1 MSNELQVKY
10 KWQEQ
15 ELTLTKDDVKRFIA
29 TSQNVTDQE
38 IQDFMWLCEYKKLN
52 PFIKEAY
59 LIKYGQERAN
69 IVTSKDVFD
78 ARADADPRYDGE
90 EITNNYKRGMNL
102 MDLWVRTKIYRKGCT
117 YPVSDVTA
125 HYPEY
130 VGRKK
135 DGSINRMWLTKPV
148 TMLTKVSK
156 AQAKREANPKDMSQ
170 LYLTEEFDQ
179 RSKPTETVI
188 REIDITPKEETAE
201 EAKAKVEEVFPK
213 DEVAEAEKEQGIE
226 NDRDREQV
234 EMEEQ
239 EQAPD
244 SNPASMKQLDYIY
257 GSNVAK
263 GIVDSHLITK
273 AEIKHIGK
281 SKDLDIEKASKIL
294 AWWWGDK
301 DKNIIGER
309 EKREVKDTP
318 KKKGNAFEVRGKL
331 MQEVLDLM
339 KDNHVKPAEQKKMYK
354 KYQKVEIVQLAT
366 EELEELKTL
375 LENYTPD
382 WE

>member
-1 MSNELQVKY
+1 MSNDLVKY

-15 ELTLTKDDVKRFIA
+15 ELTLTKNDVKRFIA

-117 YPVSDVTA
+117 HPVADVTV

-135 DGSINRMWLTKPV
+135 DGSINRMWLIKPV

-156 AQAKREANPKDMSQ
+156 AQGKREANPKDMAG

-188 REIDITPKEETAE
+188 REIDITPKHEAKDEVNREEETAE
-201 EAKAKVEEVFPK
+201 KVKAEVKEVFPK
-213 DEVAEAEKEQGIE
+213 DPEEIE
-226 NDRDREQV
+226 EELEEEINDADAQY
-234 EMEEQ
+234 EQ
-239 EQAPD
+239 EQGQERAPD
-244 SNPASMKQLDYIY
+244 FKPASNKQKDFIF
-257 GSNVAK
+257 GTSTAK
-263 GIVDSHLITK
+263 GIIGSHLMTK
-273 AEIKHIGK
+273 AEIKRIGLVE
-281 SKDLDIEKASKIL
+281 DLDIEKA
-294 AWWWGDK
+294 GC
-301 DKNIIGER
+301 N
-309 EKREVKDTP
+309 
-318 KKKGNAFEVRGKL
+318 
-331 MQEVLDLM
+331 
-339 KDNHVKPAEQKKMYK
+339 PACVIN
-354 KYQKVEIVQLAT
+354 VETRTAEINWRCT
-366 EELEELKTL
+366 GL
-375 LENYTPD
+375 LPM
-382 WE
+382 